1 MTLAEKYANEYTGY
15 EHNHSW
21 TIVQH
26 GFNAGY
32 DHGKEERTKLVTQ
45 LDICRESLASAVKEN
60 EKLNKFRQDDQKLIN
75 SLQRQLDECQTML
88 GDSVR
93 QFEEKSTEL
102 QMAEDL
108 IYNQNNEIID
118 KALQIKE
125 LVDAVRDFV
134 NVDVSNRRL
143 KEIELMI
150 MSKHGAK

>member
-60 EKLNKFRQDDQKLIN
+60 ERYAQYKPIYN
-75 SLQRQLDECQTML
+75 QRISEQVQQLDERDASIKNL
-88 GDSVR
+88 ININGKLN
-93 QFEEKSTEL
+93 EEIKSL
-102 QMAEDL
+102 H
-108 IYNQNNEIID
+108 EI
-118 KALQIKE
+118 IKE
-125 LVDAVRDFV
+125 L
-134 NVDVSNRRL
+134 RL
-143 KEIELMI
+143 KLSEWIVED
-150 MSKHGAK
+150 